1 MLCLDRWRQSDVGDS
16 WGLKQHGPHRCS
28 ISITHSQGI
37 HLTRHLEPNDKTQA
51 REKDGTTTRTTRRSQ
66 GVVGAACG
74 CFSPAR
80 GRGLLDPASSL
91 TPVIND
97 TTNAGSSST
106 ACSSPGGGRIEVSAC
121 ALINPTQARSHR
133 PTHPLTTTPNL
144 RRRQQQPAGGP
155 AAPHPRLEALVR
167 EAVGLMTPDPAD
179 ALRRGTWFKLICG
192 ASYQVRRSRWWDR
205 SELVD

>member
-1 MLCLDRWRQSDVGDS
+1 MLGPVATIRRWRFVG
-16 WGLKQHGPHRCS
+16 GLKQHGPHRCS
-28 ISITHSQGI
+28 ITFPLENLTITH
-37 HLTRHLEPNDKTQA
+37 LKPNDKTQA
-51 REKDGTTTRTTRRSQ
+51 HEKDGTTTRRRRSQ

-80 GRGLLDPASSL
+80 GRGLLDPA
-91 TPVIND
+91 TVIND
-97 TTNAGSSST
+97 TTDAGSST

-121 ALINPTQARSHR
+121 ALINSTQACSHR
-133 PTHPLTTTPNL
+133 PTHPLTTTPTL
-144 RRRQQQPAGGP
+144 RQQQRQQPAGGP
-155 AAPHPRLEALVR
+155 AAPHHPRLEALVR

-192 ASYQVRRSRWWDR
+192 ASYQVRRIRWWGSR